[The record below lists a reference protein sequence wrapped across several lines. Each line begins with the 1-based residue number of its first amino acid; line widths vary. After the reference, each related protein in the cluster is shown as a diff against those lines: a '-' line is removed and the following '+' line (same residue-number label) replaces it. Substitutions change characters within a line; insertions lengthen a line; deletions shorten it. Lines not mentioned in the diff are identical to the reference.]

1 MNKTTIA
8 FQMQSTYN
16 REPIIVVIDSGID
29 AAKVREIETAFDTH
43 IERYSEANDGDF
55 CDFDDRLAVEQ
66 VLNDMGLSF
75 SFFDADYTITY

>member
-8 FQMQSTYN
+8 FQRKTTYSI
-16 REPIIVVIDSGID
+16 EPIIVVIDSGID
-29 AAKVREIETAFDTH
+29 AAKVREIETAFDTC

>member
-8 FQMQSTYN
+8 FQMQSTYS

-29 AAKVREIETAFDTH
+29 AAKVREIETAFDTC

>member
-29 AAKVREIETAFDTH
+29 AAKVREIETAFDTC
-43 IERYSEANDGDF
+43 IERYSEANDDDF